1 MRGARDSDDRC
12 ETRASVNLTSYSQF
26 PKKKN
31 RTPPNP
37 KTKRETEKK
46 RKRGGKRKKK
56 VLFLV
61 LSCSF
66 SPIADGLGI
75 EPRRLIPI
83 AFFALFTSSALSP
96 HGFLR
101 SSESAPRSARLHGL
115 LRRPNPQCNRYRP
128 IFAPRHANS
137 CSRNSCVKAA
147 RTAKVPSNSA
157 ETTMPSR
164 NVPRRSS
171 RA

>member
-1 MRGARDSDDRC
+1 MIGAKQGRVSIRQVIVSSP
-12 ETRASVNLTSYSQF
+12 R
-26 PKKKN
+26 K
-31 RTPPNP
+31 RTEHLRIQRP
-37 KTKRETEKK
+37 RERPK
-46 RKRGGKRKKK
+46 RKESVGEKGKKK

-83 AFFALFTSSALSP
+83 AFFALFTSSAPSP

-147 RTAKVPSNSA
+147 RTAKAPSNSA